1 MEKESFRKSIYT
13 LETLA
18 TEMFWRDKNGVPVE
32 QVYWNRGLWAEQ
44 ERLRKAL
51 DEGMVINNEWC
62 RGDFRVPRV
71 LTHAHGLDA
80 YLNGMDEFRRRIE
93 AVLNHGVNFTVDCA
107 CKSFLYRD
115 LENQQFFA
123 PDYARQYFR
132 ERGET
137 MTKKKVL
144 PLVIGKKWFKKIV
157 SGDKTVE
164 CLEITKY
171 WTSRLVNQ
179 QAESGDVLFDEFGG
193 YSTVVGKPEYKPFTH
208 VLFYAGLAED
218 RQVVEKKIES
228 ISIGK
233 TQKGMCRKGWL
244 NKDVFIIKF
253 K

>member
-1 MEKESFRKSIYT
+1 MEKESFKKSIYT

-18 TEMFWRDKNGVPVE
+18 TEMFWRDKNGVPAE

-51 DEGMVINNEWC
+51 DEGMVINSEWC

-71 LTHAHGLDA
+71 LIHGHGLNA

-93 AVLNHGVNFTVDCA
+93 VAMKYGVNFTVGCA
-107 CKSFLYRD
+107 CKYFLYKD
-115 LENQQFFA
+115 LENQHFFA

-132 ERGET
+132 ERRET
-137 MTKKKVL
+137 MTKKNVL
-144 PLVIGKKWFKKIV
+144 PLVIGKKWFNKIV
-157 SGDKTVE
+157 SGDKTAE

-179 QAESGDVLFDEFGG
+179 RSESGDILFDEFGG
-193 YSTVVGKPEYKPFTH
+193 YITVVGKPEYKPFTH
-208 VLFYAGLAED
+208 ILFYAGLAED

-228 ISIGK
+228 ISIDK
-233 TQKGMCRKGWL
+233 PQKGMCPNSWL
-244 NKDVFIIKF
+244 KKNMFVIRF